1 MPVVPRLG
9 VQQVDEQMGPQRLQS
24 ANAPIGA
31 FGGGQGLDRAANS
44 LAGLV
49 DEVDKQAA
57 QTMATNAKTE
67 LNNLQNKLIYGE
79 QDENGNYT
87 FEGLVQKKGQ
97 NAFGFSQEIDK
108 EFERKR
114 AEIESK
120 LSGRAR
126 EYFTRDAQQ
135 VKMSIDD
142 TVSKYMAGETQR
154 FYDETYKNYILSE
167 KNVAA
172 NSYGDINKINQS
184 LNNIESRMSEYLN
197 TQGIKPGTEAYNMK
211 VLEVKSTVHA
221 DVIDRM
227 LADGNGKTALGY
239 LEANKNQM
247 TQKDYEDAK
256 KGVEIEV
263 IRSSSQSL
271 VDDFMRKGYDE
282 ERAYQEAE
290 KLNPKLREETEQRI
304 ALQYNRQ
311 KQAEYE
317 RSKNLFEIASRQ
329 FNENGDID
337 KVSANILK
345 QMKPEHLT
353 AFKSFIDSN
362 PYRDTTKDYYRL
374 MKLASNPD
382 TRDSFKDHD
391 LLKELPNLNK
401 EHFNALLRIQNDL
414 RGSGGT
420 DNVGKANKELDGIFS
435 DNQALENVYLTAG
448 KDPKR
453 DKDAYAK
460 YLSQANEMVMTA
472 QKEKGS
478 KLNNFELQQIGEK
491 LMKEK
496 VLKEGR
502 FFDTKRYPYLIE
514 YEDIPKEMIE
524 PVKASLIQ
532 ENKATTKENI
542 LRQYRLIKIA
552 QDSEKEK

>member
-9 VQQVDEQMGPQRLQS
+9 VQQVDEQMGPQRMQS

-317 RSKNLFEIASRQ
+317 RSKNLFEYAVGKFDQSGTFDAIP
-329 FNENGDID
+329 
-337 KVSANILK
+337 ANILK
-345 QMKPEHLT
+345 SMKPEHRL
-353 AFKSFIDSN
+353 ALDAYRDRN
-362 PYRDTTKDYYRL
+362 PYLDDTKRYYELERE
-374 MKLASNPD
+374 ASDPA
-382 TRDSFKDHD
+382 TRNKFKNRD
-391 LLKELPNLNK
+391 LLVELPKLNK
-401 EHFNALLRIQNDL
+401 EHFNKLLTQQKDL
-414 RGSGGT
+414 LGGGEGA
-420 DNVGKANKELDGIFS
+420 GKAAKELDGIFS
-435 DNQALENVYLTAG
+435 DNQALANVYETAG
-448 KDPKR
+448 KNPKG
-453 DKDAYAK
+453 DDFAQ
-460 YLSQANEMVMTA
+460 YLKQANEMVMIE
-472 QKEKGS
+472 QKKKGA
-478 KLNNFELQQIGEK
+478 KLNNFELQQVGEK
-491 LMKEK
+491 LLKEK
-496 VLKEGR
+496 IIKEGM
-502 FFDTKRYPYLIE
+502 FFDTKRYPYLID
-514 YEDIPKEMIE
+514 YEDVPTEMADKIKVE
-524 PVKASLIQ
+524 LTKRGIKPTE
-532 ENKATTKENI
+532 ENV
-542 LRQYRLIKIA
+542 LRNYRQIKIN
-552 QDSEKEK
+552 E

>member
-9 VQQVDEQMGPQRLQS
+9 VQQIDEQMGPQRLQS

-79 QDENGNYT
+79 QDQSGNYT

-197 TQGIKPGTEAYNMK
+197 TQGIKPGTEAYAMK

-263 IRSSSQSL
+263 IRSTSQSL

-282 ERAYQEAE
+282 ERAFQEAE

-317 RSKNLFEIASRQ
+317 RSKNLFEYAVGKFDQSGTFDAIP
-329 FNENGDID
+329 
-337 KVSANILK
+337 ANILK
-345 QMKPEHLT
+345 SMKPEHRL
-353 AFKSFIDSN
+353 ALDAYRDRN
-362 PYRDTTKDYYRL
+362 PYLDDTKRYYELERE
-374 MKLASNPD
+374 ASDPA
-382 TRDSFKDHD
+382 TRNKFKNRD
-391 LLKELPNLNK
+391 LLVELPKLNK
-401 EHFNALLRIQNDL
+401 EHFNKLLTQQKDL
-414 RGSGGT
+414 LGGGEGA
-420 DNVGKANKELDGIFS
+420 GKAAKELDGIFS
-435 DNQALENVYLTAG
+435 DNQALANVYETAG
-448 KDPKR
+448 KNPKG
-453 DKDAYAK
+453 DDFAQ
-460 YLSQANEMVMTA
+460 YLKQANEIVMME
-472 QKEKGS
+472 QKKKGA
-478 KLNNFELQQIGEK
+478 KLNNFELQQVGEK
-491 LMKEK
+491 LLKEK
-496 VLKEGR
+496 IIKEGM

-514 YEDIPKEMIE
+514 YEDIPTEMADKIKVE
-524 PVKASLIQ
+524 LTKRGIKPTE
-532 ENKATTKENI
+532 ENV
-542 LRQYRLIKIA
+542 LRNYRQIKIN
-552 QDSEKEK
+552 E

>member
-9 VQQVDEQMGPQRLQS
+9 VQQVDEQMGPQRMQS

-44 LAGLV
+44 LASLV

-79 QDENGNYT
+79 QDDNGNYT

-184 LNNIESRMSEYLN
+184 LNNIESKMSEYLN

-317 RSKNLFEIASRQ
+317 RSKNLFEYAVGKFDQSGTFDAIP
-329 FNENGDID
+329 
-337 KVSANILK
+337 ANILK
-345 QMKPEHLT
+345 SMKPEHRL
-353 AFKSFIDSN
+353 ALDAYRDRN
-362 PYRDTTKDYYRL
+362 PYLDDTKRYYELERE
-374 MKLASNPD
+374 ASDPA
-382 TRDSFKDHD
+382 TRNKFKNRD
-391 LLKELPNLNK
+391 LLVELPKLNK
-401 EHFNALLRIQNDL
+401 EHFNKLLNQQKDL
-414 RGSGGT
+414 LGGGEGA
-420 DNVGKANKELDGIFS
+420 GKAAKELDGIFS
-435 DNQALENVYLTAG
+435 DNQALANVYETAG
-448 KDPKR
+448 KNPKG
-453 DKDAYAK
+453 DDFAQ
-460 YLSQANEMVMTA
+460 YLKQANEMVMME
-472 QKEKGS
+472 QKKKGA
-478 KLNNFELQQIGEK
+478 KLNNFELQQVGEK
-491 LMKEK
+491 LLKEK
-496 VLKEGR
+496 IIKEGM

-514 YEDIPKEMIE
+514 YEDIPSEMADKIKVE
-524 PVKASLIQ
+524 LTKRGIKPTE
-532 ENKATTKENI
+532 ENV
-542 LRQYRLIKIA
+542 LRNYRQIKIN
-552 QDSEKEK
+552 E